1 MAYRKRQTRKRS
13 DVGRKFAIFVMPLDE
28 EGLVIESECGW
39 LKFSPEIEFV
49 LSPNDAMRFT
59 AKESGHGSFDDWKA
73 FFEEEH
79 PDWKISPRPKWFD
92 D

>member
-1 MAYRKRQTRKRS
+1 
-13 DVGRKFAIFVMPLDE
+13 MPLDE